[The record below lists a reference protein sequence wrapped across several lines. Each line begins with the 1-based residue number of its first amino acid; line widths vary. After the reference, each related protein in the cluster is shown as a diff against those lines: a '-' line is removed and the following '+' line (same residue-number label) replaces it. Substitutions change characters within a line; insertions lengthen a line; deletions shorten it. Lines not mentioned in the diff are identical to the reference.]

1 MKTNHTLETA
11 LENNKPSASFEGR
24 SNADDI
30 LVGPTNSESIRSK
43 VLKHSKN

>member
-11 LENNKPSASFEGR
+11 LENNKPSASFDGR
-24 SNADDI
+24 SNAHDI
-30 LVGPTNSESIRSK
+30 LVFRSK